1 MKDFNTTLKK
11 LIEDTE
17 PISVASLFALS
28 APTRAETEKADRLWL
43 TIPLDRRQ
51 TLMQHLVDI
60 AEENFE
66 VDFSSIYR
74 IGLTDPDPQVHATAI
89 GGLWEDTDPTL
100 IAPLIRDLQSHSSE
114 LVRAAAALRLGQ
126 FVLAGEY
133 EEIPANKIK
142 PVLAALNAAY
152 LQKTEPVEVRRR
164 ALEALAYH
172 TSDALPE
179 FIRAAYL
186 DGNERLRISAVQ
198 AMGRSADEQ
207 WAKIVL
213 DELHSTNPE
222 MRFEAAQACGML
234 EIPSAVK
241 PLTQL
246 IDDVDDQVQK
256 MAVWSLGQIGGDV
269 ARQVLVHVLDKDQD
283 YLTEAADDALAELE
297 FKNDNLDFK
306 LIDFSDVGEE
316 DEDDEE
322 WLIDLL
328 ADDEEDV
335 DVDLDEDDEEEVE
348 DIDRDEDDE
357 EVEDEAEIE
366 IDEDDDSAQ
375 ET

>member
-1 MKDFNTTLKK
+1 MKDFDATLKN

-28 APTRAETEKADRLWL
+28 APNRTEVEKANRLWL

-51 TLMQHLVDI
+51 AAMQHLVDI

-74 IGLTDPDPQVHATAI
+74 LGLTDPDDTVHAAAI

-100 IAPLIRDLQSHSSE
+100 IGPLIHDLQTHASE

-133 EEIPANKIK
+133 EEIPVNKIK
-142 PVLAALNAAY
+142 PVLAALNDTY
-152 LQKTEPVEVRRR
+152 LSKTEPVEVRRR

-186 DGNERLRISAVQ
+186 DGHESLRISAVQ

-207 WAKIVL
+207 WVKIVL
-213 DELHSTNPE
+213 DEINSTNPE
-222 MRFEAAQACGML
+222 MRFEAAQAGGML

-241 PLTQL
+241 PLTHL
-246 IDDVDDQVQK
+246 LDDVDDQVQK

-269 ARQVLVHVLDKDQD
+269 ARQVLVHVLKSDQD
-283 YLTEAADDALAELE
+283 YLVEAADEALAELE
-297 FKNDNLDFK
+297 FKSGSLELKLLDMA
-306 LIDFSDVGEE
+306 DADADEE
-316 DEDDEE
+316 DEE

-335 DVDLDEDDEEEVE
+335 DVDLDEDDEDEVE
-348 DIDRDEDDE
+348 L
-357 EVEDEAEIE
+357 E
-366 IDEDDDSAQ
+366 IDADDDSAQ

>member
-1 MKDFNTTLKK
+1 MKDFDTTLKK

-17 PISVASLFALS
+17 PISIASLYALS
-28 APTRAETEKADRLWL
+28 APNRTEVEKADRLWL

-51 TLMQHLVDI
+51 AAMQHLVDI

-66 VDFSSIYR
+66 VDFSAIYR
-74 IGLTDPDPQVHATAI
+74 LGLTDPDDTVHAAAI

-100 IAPLIRDLQSHSSE
+100 IEPLIRDMQAHPSE

-142 PVLAALNAAY
+142 PVLNALNDAY
-152 LQKTEPVEVRRR
+152 LSKTEPVEVRRR

-186 DGNERLRISAVQ
+186 DGAERLRVSAVQ

-207 WAKIVL
+207 WAKIIL
-213 DELHSTNPE
+213 DELNSTNPE

-234 EIPSAVK
+234 EIPHAVK
-241 PLTQL
+241 PLSQL

-256 MAVWSLGQIGGDV
+256 MAIWALGEIGGDA
-269 ARQVLVHVLDKDQD
+269 ARQVLRHVLDKNQD

-316 DEDDEE
+316 DDDDEE

-328 ADDEEDV
+328 ADDTDAEDV
-335 DVDLDEDDEEEVE
+335 IDSDED
-348 DIDRDEDDE
+348 DDE
-357 EVEDEAEIE
+357 EVEDEVELE
-366 IDEDDDSAQ
+366 LDEDDDSAE